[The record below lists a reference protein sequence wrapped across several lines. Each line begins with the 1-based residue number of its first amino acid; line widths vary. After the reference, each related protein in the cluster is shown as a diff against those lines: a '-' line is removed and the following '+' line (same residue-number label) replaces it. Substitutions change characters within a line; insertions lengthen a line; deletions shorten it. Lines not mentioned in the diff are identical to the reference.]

1 MSEVS
6 TLYSTDQNRDGNFG
20 RASAMV
26 KAFEPLV
33 SSFWSSLLDIRVR
46 DVVRMVDGEV
56 LTVEEIKYDLFHG
69 RTQQGQICLHRL
81 LLVDRIIMW
90 PVPG

>member
-1 MSEVS
+1 
-6 TLYSTDQNRDGNFG
+6 
-20 RASAMV
+20 MV

-69 RTQQGQICLHRL
+69 RTQQGQIRLHRL
-81 LLVDRIIMW
+81 LLVDRIIMR

>member
-1 MSEVS
+1 
-6 TLYSTDQNRDGNFG
+6 
-20 RASAMV
+20 MV

-69 RTQQGQICLHRL
+69 RTQQGQIRLHR
-81 LLVDRIIMW
+81 
-90 PVPG
+90 

>member
-1 MSEVS
+1 MN
-6 TLYSTDQNRDGNFG
+6 TDSKNSRGLTGMGN
-20 RASAMV
+20 
-26 KAFEPLV
+26 AFEPQS

-69 RTQQGQICLHRL
+69 RTQQGQIRLHRL
-81 LLVDRIIMW
+81 LLVDRIIMR